1 MDSIFNFIEYF
12 TPEILQFYKGSISLA
27 ELNNINYTD
36 AIKVLDF
43 YLNTIEYRITESK
56 KNV

>member
-12 TPEILQFYKGSISLA
+12 TPEILQFYNGSISLA
-27 ELNNINYTD
+27 ELSNINYTD
-36 AIKVLDF
+36 AVKVLDF

>member
-12 TPEILQFYKGSISLA
+12 TPELLEFYKGGVSLDK
-27 ELNNINYTD
+27 LNNINYTD

-43 YLNTIEYRITESK
+43 YLDTMHIKITIK
-56 KNV
+56 KNNV